1 MKLRAAGIPA
11 EVYPD
16 AVKMKK
22 QMTYANDKHV
32 PYVAMVGENELASNT
47 IALKNMETG
56 EQQNVSYQQLVDC
69 LLQK

>member
-1 MKLRAAGIPA
+1 
-11 EVYPD
+11 
-16 AVKMKK
+16 
-22 QMTYANDKHV
+22 MTYANDKHV